1 MASNDGEWG
10 SPVGHIFRALCHAKY
25 SFTLLAP
32 YLHNP
37 PGKIPVHG
45 NLPGNSG
52 Y

>member
-32 YLHNP
+32 YLHTL